1 MSAPTLPLE
10 TSAAPARQSGA
21 EAIRFE
27 NVTLAFDDK
36 VVLDDI
42 SFRLPHGETKAIF
55 GVAGSGKSTILKL
68 ALGLMKPDSGHI
80 YVLGHDV
87 TQMRE
92 EELFDLRR
100 KIGMVFQESALF
112 DSLTVREN

>member
-10 TSAAPARQSGA
+10 TSAIANQQSGN

-36 VVLDDI
+36 VVLDNI

-55 GVAGSGKSTILKL
+55 GVAGSGKSTLLKL
-68 ALGLMKPDSGHI
+68 ALGLIKPDSGHI
-80 YVLGHDV
+80 YVLGRDV
-87 TQMRE
+87 TEMSE
-92 EELFDLRR
+92 D
-100 KIGMVFQESALF
+100 ALF
-112 DSLTVREN
+112 GLRSEI